1 MSRATLDSR
10 DRVCKAIAMQ
20 RPLSTEYS
28 PAYQKY
34 FDLVPDGNF
43 MELLRQNGEGITQ
56 FFERIPSDKHEYRYA
71 EGKWTIKEVFMH
83 IIDTERVFAYRALA
97 AARGD
102 ESPVYRMDEEL
113 YARNV
118 DVSKRAVASLVSE
131 FKVVRSGSE
140 YLFQNLSDEQSRG
153 SCNIVTHPM
162 SVRAIGYFLIGHVQH
177 HAGVVRQRYLGNSQ
191 HKK

>member
-1 MSRATLDSR
+1 ME
-10 DRVCKAIAMQ
+10 K
-20 RPLSTEYS
+20 PLSTEYS

-34 FDLVPDGNF
+34 FNLLTKGEY
-43 MELLRQNGEGITQ
+43 MELLRQNGDETAR
-56 FFERIPSDKHEYRYA
+56 FFEQIPPDKHDYRYA

-102 ESPVYRMDEEL
+102 ETPVYRMDEEL

-118 DVSKRAVASLVSE
+118 DVSKRTMADLISE
-131 FKVVRSGSE
+131 FKVVRKGSE
-140 YLFQNLSDEQSRG
+140 YLFENVNDEQSKRW
-153 SCNIVTHPM
+153 CNVVTHPM

-177 HAGVVRQRYLGNSQ
+177 HVGVVRQRYLEIAD
-191 HKK
+191 

>member
-1 MSRATLDSR
+1 
-10 DRVCKAIAMQ
+10 MQ
-20 RPLSTEYS
+20 KPLSTEYN

-34 FDLVPDGNF
+34 FDLVPDGNYE
-43 MELLRQNGEGITQ
+43 ELLPQNGAATAQ
-56 FFERIPSDKHEYRYA
+56 FFEGLPPDKHDYRYA

-118 DVSKRAVASLVSE
+118 DVSKRTIADLVSE
-131 FKVVRSGSE
+131 FKVVRRGSE
-140 YLFQNLSDEQSRG
+140 YAFENINDGQSKR

-177 HAGVVRQRYLGNSQ
+177 HVGVVRERYLG
-191 HKK
+191 